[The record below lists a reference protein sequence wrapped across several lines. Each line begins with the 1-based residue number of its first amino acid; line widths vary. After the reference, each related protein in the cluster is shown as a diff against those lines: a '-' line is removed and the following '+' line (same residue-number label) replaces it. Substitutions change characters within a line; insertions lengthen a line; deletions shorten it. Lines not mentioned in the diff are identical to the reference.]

1 MNPCIV
7 HKFYVTTETIARV
20 ETRSGDVL
28 NNEESA
34 GRRRATEINDPRSHG
49 HRAHQRAGTGTVGGG
64 LRPALTAKAG
74 SRGKIQLAKLQK
86 KTGFSQDRFAELAG
100 LDRARLY
107 RIETGQQQSM
117 TLKTLKLI
125 ADALEVRATRLLR
138 GY

>member
-49 HRAHQRAGTGTVGGG
+49 HRRTNVQ
-64 LRPALTAKAG
+64 
-74 SRGKIQLAKLQK
+74 
-86 KTGFSQDRFAELAG
+86 EL
-100 LDRARLY
+100 
-107 RIETGQQQSM
+107 EP
-117 TLKTLKLI
+117 
-125 ADALEVRATRLLR
+125 LEVAF
-138 GY
+138 GQP